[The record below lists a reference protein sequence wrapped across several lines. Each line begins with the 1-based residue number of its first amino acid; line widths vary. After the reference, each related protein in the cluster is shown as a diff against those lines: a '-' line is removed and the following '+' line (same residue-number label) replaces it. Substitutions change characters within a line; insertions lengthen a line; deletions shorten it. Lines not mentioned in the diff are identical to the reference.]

1 MIDRMTVI
9 GDKRIIIGFK
19 KRCKDMGFTYSKAVL
34 KLMKEFNGTYTTT
47 KATTTNARKT
57 KKV

>member
-1 MIDRMTVI
+1 MIKRMTVI
-9 GDKRIIIGFK
+9 GNGTIIEGFK

-34 KLMKEFNGTYTTT
+34 KLMKEFNTTYTTT
-47 KATTTNARKT
+47 KAPTTNARKT